1 MFQGSKL
8 GSMYRG
14 FIEQIGKEFDFSI
27 SEDVKKVSED
37 VKKASEDVKHVPS
50 LFISLHRVGSG
61 AIFCLFFL
69 WLHRLKTADFFVRF
83 YLYKK
88 NS

>member
-50 LFISLHRVGSG
+50 LFISLH
-61 AIFCLFFL
+61 
-69 WLHRLKTADFFVRF
+69 
-83 YLYKK
+83 
-88 NS
+88 